1 MQLKCDVRP
10 EEKVKHKTEK
20 KWHIKFERVNCMGNQ
35 AWGGQNI
42 IKQIDGFVL
51 IFLPQKNNQ

>member
-1 MQLKCDVRP
+1 
-10 EEKVKHKTEK
+10 
-20 KWHIKFERVNCMGNQ
+20 MGNQ

-51 IFLPQKNNQ
+51 IFLPQKNNQYNCLCFKIEV